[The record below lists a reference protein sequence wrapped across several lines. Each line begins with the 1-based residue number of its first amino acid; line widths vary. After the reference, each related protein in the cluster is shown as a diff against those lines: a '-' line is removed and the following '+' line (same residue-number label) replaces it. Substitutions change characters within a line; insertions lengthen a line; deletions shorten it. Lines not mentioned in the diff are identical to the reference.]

1 MSEPPGQ
8 RLGGHLDFTSTY
20 KKYLVQ
26 RKMPIGR
33 HERILAI
40 DGDYI
45 HIMPSDNKAFFDS
58 MKTSSF
64 HVTSIVSCKQSSK
77 SPASFKIVVWRDGG
91 EKRYDFE
98 AESARQASE
107 IINSL
112 RNLMKMYQA
121 ERKLAMPE
129 SGGRLG
135 RKH

>member
-45 HIMPSDNKAFFDS
+45 HVGSVFIILARDKALN
-58 MKTSSF
+58 
-64 HVTSIVSCKQSSK
+64 VYA
-77 SPASFKIVVWRDGG
+77 P
-91 EKRYDFE
+91 
-98 AESARQASE
+98 
-107 IINSL
+107 
-112 RNLMKMYQA
+112 
-121 ERKLAMPE
+121 
-129 SGGRLG
+129 
-135 RKH
+135 